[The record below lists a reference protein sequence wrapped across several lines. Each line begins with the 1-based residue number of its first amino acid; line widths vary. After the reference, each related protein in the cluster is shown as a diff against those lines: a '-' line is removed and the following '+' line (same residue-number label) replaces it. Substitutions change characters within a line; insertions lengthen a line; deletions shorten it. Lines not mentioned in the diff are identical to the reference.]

1 MFIAVWRRVDRQ
13 VESLVKRNK
22 KKMRYYQRNIGP
34 TLTIT
39 CYVQYFFYFD
49 IGS

>member
-22 KKMRYYQRNIGP
+22 KKNAILPKKYWSYINDNM
-34 TLTIT
+34 L
-39 CYVQYFFYFD
+39 CAVFFLF
-49 IGS
+49 